1 MDMAISEFDIFTK
14 SGLFS

>member
-1 MDMAISEFDIFTK
+1 MDIAISEFDIFTK